1 MKEILNKEVLNH
13 LYESSYEEFEQKIHN
28 TKPKVKKIEN
38 EVGQLEEKIVEFLKK
53 VIPNK
58 EDCENAINMF
68 NEYELKY
75 LAETDCWSKEYFKF
89 GFTYRKMLVDLILKK
104 DGLDEDNDTFFN
116 HGLENFS
123 EWVEKQKCK
132 YTFGTEKYK
141 ELQNKYKEISEK
153 YPNATKV
160 FENLETVELTKD
172 EIKALVELRD
182 IDIAMGDMEKYLCFK
197 LGMKEVLY
205 F

>member
-1 MKEILNKEVLNH
+1 MNEIFNETVLNH

-28 TKPKVKKIEN
+28 TKPEVKKIES

-58 EDCENAINMF
+58 NNCENAINMF

-75 LAETDCWSKEYFKF
+75 LSETDFWVKEYFKF
-89 GFTYRKMLVDLILKK
+89 GFTYRKILVDLILKK
-104 DGLDEDNDTFFN
+104 DGIADDNDTFFN
-116 HGLENFS
+116 HGLNNFS
-123 EWVEKQKCK
+123 EWVEEQKCK

-141 ELQNKYKEISEK
+141 GLQNKYKEISEK
-153 YPNATKV
+153 YPNTTKV
-160 FENLETVELTKD
+160 FEDLENVILTKE